1 MISSTTIDTKSLYKA
16 IRRECAVTMGNM
28 NNTEIA
34 HKFNVSPRTVT
45 RACRE
50 DKDRTKNNYYPL
62 PTDDVGADF
71 FFEGMRE
78 HIDELK
84 DAQFSDKEKSI
95 FLVMCN
101 KLKTEGNH
109 YLLPDLIA
117 MMKRG

>member
-1 MISSTTIDTKSLYKA
+1 MISSTTLDTKSRYKA
-16 IRRECAVTMGNM
+16 IRRECAMTMGNM
-28 NNTEIA
+28 NNREIA
-34 HKFNVSPRTVT
+34 RKFNVSPRTVT

-50 DKDRTKNNYYPL
+50 DKDLPKNNYYPL
-62 PTDDVGADF
+62 PDECIGAEF

-117 MMKRG
+117 LMKRG